1 MTQSSLAA
9 PLPFVS
15 KVLQAYL
22 RSRLRGANRITYTL
36 ARSVK
41 SLQAVPITIAD
52 WPPVYMDLRFEICHE
67 WLRENPWPSSPR
79 EIDEQNAM
87 RQVVQLG
94 DIVFD
99 IGANLG
105 LHTALLSRLIGENG
119 QLFAFEPNPELFS
132 CLSQTIANMNN
143 ATLYPY
149 ALSNESTDSVL
160 FVPPHNPDVASLAD
174 WTQQEYGSTH
184 TVVCEQRRMDDLV
197 EAQIIPQPDF
207 IKCDVE
213 GAELKVFQG
222 GFNTLNRTDAP
233 IVLFEANIHT
243 VRGFELE
250 MSAAKDFLEGLP
262 MPRYQVF
269 EVQSGGN
276 LAPCQTLSSEHSNLL
291 AVPESRRSR
300 LEIRD

>member
-1 MTQSSLAA
+1 MTQSSPAA

-87 RQVVQLG
+87 RQVVRTG
-94 DIVFD
+94 DIVLD

-174 WTQQEYGSTH
+174 WTQKEYGSTH
-184 TVVCEQRRMDDLV
+184 TVVCEQRRLDDLV

-222 GFNTLNRTDAP
+222 GCKTLNCTEAP

-250 MSAAKDFLEGLP
+250 MFAAKDFLESLSV
-262 MPRYQVF
+262 PRYQVF
-269 EVQSGGN
+269 EVQAGGM
-276 LAPCQTLSSEHSNLL
+276 AICQTLSSDHSNLL
-291 AVPESRRSR
+291 AVPESRRSQ